1 MNHLL
6 FLITVEETPD
16 TDTDT
21 ETSEGIHHDYRI
33 CVQHAITI
41 YIDSLCSFVLGL
53 TVGQI
58 AGIIIG
64 GLSVVAVASII
75 IIILL
80 KKNMRL
86 GSYMHLHSI

>member
-1 MNHLL
+1 MTIELCVQYV
-6 FLITVEETPD
+6 ITV
-16 TDTDT
+16 
-21 ETSEGIHHDYRI
+21 
-33 CVQHAITI
+33 

-86 GSYMHLHSI
+86 GICICMVSNFGTDKLNCTFCVVSFIILI